1 MEKCTNSE
9 TKKGEA
15 SQIKCENYVDLL
27 LWHQRARPLW
37 IRTARSNC

>member
-1 MEKCTNSE
+1 MVSLVRPEDKAAIKSMEKCTNSE

-27 LWHQRARPLW
+27 L
-37 IRTARSNC
+37 